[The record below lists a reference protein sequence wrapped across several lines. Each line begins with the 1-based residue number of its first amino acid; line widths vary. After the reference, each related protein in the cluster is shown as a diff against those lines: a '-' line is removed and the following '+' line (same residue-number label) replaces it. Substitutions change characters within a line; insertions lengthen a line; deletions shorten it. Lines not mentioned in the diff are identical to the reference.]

1 MITEVTLAVCF
12 VIRSYLQFYNTYDNG
27 FMELIFIVVNF
38 LLNIYCINIYIY
50 KKKEGQMKILLSGQQ
65 NSAANS
71 VSIA

>member
-12 VIRSYLQFYNTYDNG
+12 VIRSYLQFYKTYDNG
-27 FMELIFIVVNF
+27 FMELIFIVVYF
-38 LLNIYCINIYIY
+38 LLNIYCINIYIQE
-50 KKKEGQMKILLSGQQ
+50 KGRAMKILLSGQQ